1 MLSFLIDLLLLA
13 VQHLILHF
21 VIMPSFRK
29 TVEKVVGP
37 SPSTRAIL
45 LQAELR
51 RIREEGVETRAML
64 AQVIED
70 RNLRETAMRRDRQ
83 RMRMAGIL
91 GSEELE
97 MMLVAEERLRRG
109 GITTGRLLAPTDVPN
124 EVEEAFGRFVEV
136 EERAEQTETPGYG
149 PLHMVE
155 EDQDSYMATS
165 CSRCMWL
172 GLFIVVLV
180 LAVTGLAALLGTLT
194 RPYIL

>member
-1 MLSFLIDLLLLA
+1 MLSFLWNFLVLATQHLLL
-13 VQHLILHF
+13 HF
-21 VIMPSFRK
+21 IMPSLKK
-29 TVEKVVGP
+29 TVEKVMGP
-37 SPSTRAIL
+37 SPSTRRIL

-51 RIREEGVETRAML
+51 RIREEGLETRALL

-70 RNLRETAMRRDRQ
+70 RNLREVAMRRDRQ

-97 MMLVAEERLRRG
+97 LMLIAEDRLRRG
-109 GITTGRLLAPTDVPN
+109 GITTGRLLTPTDVPDQ
-124 EVEEAFGRFVEV
+124 VEEDMGRFMEV
-136 EERAEQTETPGYG
+136 EERSVQSEAPDYG
-149 PLHMVE
+149 PLRMVE
-155 EDQDSYMATS
+155 EDRDRDMVRS

-180 LAVTGLAALLGTLT
+180 LAVTGLAALLGALT

>member
-1 MLSFLIDLLLLA
+1 MLSFLWSFILLA
-13 VQHLILHF
+13 IQHILLHI
-21 VIMPSFRK
+21 VMPSLKR
-29 TVEKVVGP
+29 TVEKVMGP
-37 SPSTRAIL
+37 SPSTRRIL

-51 RIREEGVETRAML
+51 RIREEGMETRAML
-64 AQVIED
+64 AQVIEE
-70 RNLRETAMRRDRQ
+70 RNLREVTMRRDRQ

-109 GITTGRLLAPTDVPN
+109 GITTGRLLAPTDVPD

-180 LAVTGLAALLGTLT
+180 LAVTGLAALLGALT

>member
-1 MLSFLIDLLLLA
+1 MLSFLWSFILLA
-13 VQHLILHF
+13 IQHILLHI
-21 VIMPSFRK
+21 VMPSLKR
-29 TVEKVVGP
+29 TVEKVMGP
-37 SPSTRAIL
+37 SPSTRRIL

-51 RIREEGVETRAML
+51 RIREEGMETRAML
-64 AQVIED
+64 AQVIEE
-70 RNLRETAMRRDRQ
+70 RNLREVTMRRDRQ

-109 GITTGRLLAPTDVPN
+109 GITTGRLLAPTDVPD

-172 GLFIVVLV
+172 GFFIVVLV
-180 LAVTGLAALLGTLT
+180 LAVTGLAALLGALT

>member
-1 MLSFLIDLLLLA
+1 M
-13 VQHLILHF
+13 
-21 VIMPSFRK
+21 
-29 TVEKVVGP
+29 GP
-37 SPSTRAIL
+37 SPSTRRIL

-70 RNLRETAMRRDRQ
+70 RKLREVAMQRDWQ

-97 MMLVAEERLRRG
+97 LMLIAEERLRRG
-109 GITTGRLLAPTDVPN
+109 GITTGRLLAPTDVPD
-124 EVEEAFGRFVEV
+124 EVEDALGRFVEV
-136 EERAEQTETPGYG
+136 EERAEQTENLDYG

-155 EDQDSYMATS
+155 EDQIGDLSRD
-165 CSRCMWL
+165 CSQCMWL
-172 GLFIVVLV
+172 GLFVVVLI
-180 LAVTGLAALLGTLT
+180 LAVTGMAALLGALT

>member
-1 MLSFLIDLLLLA
+1 MLSVLIDLLLLA

-37 SPSTRAIL
+37 SPSTRAIM

-70 RNLRETAMRRDRQ
+70 RNLREVAMRRDRQ

-109 GITTGRLLAPTDVPN
+109 GITTGRFLAPTDVPD
-124 EVEEAFGRFVEV
+124 EVEEARGWFVEV
-136 EERAEQTETPGYG
+136 EERAEQTDNLDYG
-149 PLHMVE
+149 PLHTLE
-155 EDQDSYMATS
+155 EEQTGNMSRD
-165 CSRCMWL
+165 CSRCLWL
-172 GLFIVVLV
+172 GMFIVVLV
-180 LAVTGLAALLGTLT
+180 LAVTGLAALLGALT

>member
-1 MLSFLIDLLLLA
+1 MLSFLWNFILLA
-13 VQHLILHF
+13 VQHTLLYI
-21 VIMPSFRK
+21 IMPSIKK
-29 TVEKVVGP
+29 TVEKVMGP
-37 SPSTRAIL
+37 SPSTRRIL

-51 RIREEGVETRAML
+51 RIREEGIETRAML

-70 RNLRETAMRRDRQ
+70 RNLREITMRRDRQ

-109 GITTGRLLAPTDVPN
+109 GITTGRFLAPTDVPD
-124 EVEEAFGRFVEV
+124 EVEEALGRFVEV
-136 EERAEQTETPGYG
+136 EERAEQTDTLDYG
-149 PLHMVE
+149 PLHSVE
-155 EDQDSYMATS
+155 EDRVDSMS
-165 CSRCMWL
+165 RDCSRCFWL

-180 LAVTGLAALLGTLT
+180 LAVTGLAALLGALT

>member
-37 SPSTRAIL
+37 SPSTRAIM

-51 RIREEGVETRAML
+51 RIREEGIETRAML

-70 RNLRETAMRRDRQ
+70 RNLREITMRRDRQ

-109 GITTGRLLAPTDVPN
+109 GITTGRLLAPTDVPD
-124 EVEEAFGRFVEV
+124 EVEEALGRFVEV
-136 EERAEQTETPGYG
+136 EERAEQTDNFDYG
-149 PLHMVE
+149 PLHTVE
-155 EDQDSYMATS
+155 EEQTGNISRD
-165 CSRCMWL
+165 CSRCLWL
-172 GLFIVVLV
+172 GMFIVVLV
-180 LAVTGLAALLGTLT
+180 LAVTGLAALLGALT

>member
-1 MLSFLIDLLLLA
+1 MLSFLWSFILLA
-13 VQHLILHF
+13 TQHILLHI
-21 VIMPSFRK
+21 VMPSLKR
-29 TVEKVVGP
+29 TVEKVMGP
-37 SPSTRAIL
+37 SPSTRRIL

-51 RIREEGVETRAML
+51 RIREEGIETRAML

-70 RNLRETAMRRDRQ
+70 RNLREVTMRRDRQ

-109 GITTGRLLAPTDVPN
+109 GITTGRLLAPTDVPD

-149 PLHMVE
+149 PLHIVE

-172 GLFIVVLV
+172 GFFIVVLV
-180 LAVTGLAALLGTLT
+180 LAVTGLAALLGALT

>member
-1 MLSFLIDLLLLA
+1 MLSFLWSFILLA
-13 VQHLILHF
+13 IQHILLHI
-21 VIMPSFRK
+21 VMPSLKR
-29 TVEKVVGP
+29 TVEKVMGP
-37 SPSTRAIL
+37 SPSTRRIL

-51 RIREEGVETRAML
+51 RIREEGIETRAML

-70 RNLRETAMRRDRQ
+70 RNLREVTMRRDRQ

-91 GSEELE
+91 GSEERE

-109 GITTGRLLAPTDVPN
+109 GITTGRLLAPTDVPD

-172 GLFIVVLV
+172 GFFIVVLV
-180 LAVTGLAALLGTLT
+180 LAVTGLAALLGALT

>member
-1 MLSFLIDLLLLA
+1 MLSFLWSFILLA
-13 VQHLILHF
+13 TQHILLHI
-21 VIMPSFRK
+21 VMPSLKR
-29 TVEKVVGP
+29 TVEKVMGP
-37 SPSTRAIL
+37 SPSTRRIL

-51 RIREEGVETRAML
+51 RIREEGIETRAML
-64 AQVIED
+64 AQVIEE
-70 RNLRETAMRRDRQ
+70 RNLREVTLRRDRQ

-109 GITTGRLLAPTDVPN
+109 GITTGRLLAPTDVPD

-172 GLFIVVLV
+172 GFFIVVLV
-180 LAVTGLAALLGTLT
+180 LAVTGLAALLGALT

>member
-37 SPSTRAIL
+37 SPSTRAIM

-70 RNLRETAMRRDRQ
+70 RNLREVAMRRDRQ

-109 GITTGRLLAPTDVPN
+109 GITTGRLLAPTGVPD
-124 EVEEAFGRFVEV
+124 EVEEALGRFVEV
-136 EERAEQTETPGYG
+136 EERAEQTDNIDYG
-149 PLHMVE
+149 PLHTVE
-155 EDQDSYMATS
+155 EEQ
-165 CSRCMWL
+165 
-172 GLFIVVLV
+172 
-180 LAVTGLAALLGTLT
+180 TGN
-194 RPYIL
+194 I

>member
-1 MLSFLIDLLLLA
+1 MLSFLWSFILLA
-13 VQHLILHF
+13 TQHILLHI
-21 VIMPSFRK
+21 VMPSLKR
-29 TVEKVVGP
+29 TVEKVMGP
-37 SPSTRAIL
+37 SPSTRRIL

-51 RIREEGVETRAML
+51 RIREEGMETRAML
-64 AQVIED
+64 AQVIEE
-70 RNLRETAMRRDRQ
+70 RNLREVTMRRDRQ

-109 GITTGRLLAPTDVPN
+109 GITTGRLLAPTDVPD

-172 GLFIVVLV
+172 GFFIVVLV
-180 LAVTGLAALLGTLT
+180 LAVTGLAALLGALT

>member
-1 MLSFLIDLLLLA
+1 MLSFLWNFILLV
-13 VQHLILHF
+13 VQHTLLHI
-21 VIMPSFRK
+21 IMPSLKK

-37 SPSTRAIL
+37 SPSTRRIL

-51 RIREEGVETRAML
+51 RIREEGIETRAML

-70 RNLRETAMRRDRQ
+70 RNLREVTMRRDRQ

-109 GITTGRLLAPTDVPN
+109 GITTGRLLAPTDVPD

-172 GLFIVVLV
+172 GFFIVVLV
-180 LAVTGLAALLGTLT
+180 LAVTGLAALLGALT

>member
-1 MLSFLIDLLLLA
+1 MLSFLWSFILLA
-13 VQHLILHF
+13 TQHILLHI
-21 VIMPSFRK
+21 VMPSLKR
-29 TVEKVVGP
+29 TVEKVIGP
-37 SPSTRAIL
+37 SPSTRRIL

-51 RIREEGVETRAML
+51 RIREEGIETRAML

-70 RNLRETAMRRDRQ
+70 RNLREVTMRRDRQ

-109 GITTGRLLAPTDVPN
+109 GITTGRLLAPTDVPD

-172 GLFIVVLV
+172 GFFIVVLV
-180 LAVTGLAALLGTLT
+180 LAVTGLAALLGALT

>member
-1 MLSFLIDLLLLA
+1 MLSFLWSFILLA
-13 VQHLILHF
+13 TQHILLHI
-21 VIMPSFRK
+21 IMPSLKR
-29 TVEKVVGP
+29 TVEKVMGP
-37 SPSTRAIL
+37 SPSTRRIL

-51 RIREEGVETRAML
+51 RIREEGIETRAML

-70 RNLRETAMRRDRQ
+70 RNLREVTMRRDRQ

-109 GITTGRLLAPTDVPN
+109 GITTGRLLAPTDVPD

-172 GLFIVVLV
+172 GFFIVVLV
-180 LAVTGLAALLGTLT
+180 LAVTGLAALLGALT

>member
-1 MLSFLIDLLLLA
+1 MLSFLWNFLVLAAQHLLL
-13 VQHLILHF
+13 H
-21 VIMPSFRK
+21 VIMPSLKK
-29 TVEKVVGP
+29 TVEKVMGP
-37 SPSTRAIL
+37 SPSTRRIL

-51 RIREEGVETRAML
+51 RIREEGIETRAML

-70 RNLRETAMRRDRQ
+70 RNLREITMRRDRQ

-109 GITTGRLLAPTDVPN
+109 GITTGRFLAPTDVPD
-124 EVEEAFGRFVEV
+124 EVEEALGRFGEV
-136 EERAEQTETPGYG
+136 EERAEQTDNLDYG
-149 PLHMVE
+149 PLHSVE
-155 EDQDSYMATS
+155 EERVDSMS
-165 CSRCMWL
+165 RDCSRCFWL

-180 LAVTGLAALLGTLT
+180 LAVTGLAALLGALT

>member
-1 MLSFLIDLLLLA
+1 MLSFLWSFILLA
-13 VQHLILHF
+13 TQHILLHI
-21 VIMPSFRK
+21 VMPSLKR
-29 TVEKVVGP
+29 TVEKVMGP
-37 SPSTRAIL
+37 SPSTRRIL

-51 RIREEGVETRAML
+51 RIREEGIETRAML

-70 RNLRETAMRRDRQ
+70 RNLREVTMRRDRQ

-109 GITTGRLLAPTDVPN
+109 GITTGRLLAPTDVPD

-172 GLFIVVLV
+172 GFFIVVLV
-180 LAVTGLAALLGTLT
+180 LAVTGLAALLGALT

>member
-37 SPSTRAIL
+37 SPSTRAIM

-70 RNLRETAMRRDRQ
+70 RNLREVAMRRDRQ

-109 GITTGRLLAPTDVPN
+109 GITTGRLLAPTDVPD
-124 EVEEAFGRFVEV
+124 EVEEALGRFVEV
-136 EERAEQTETPGYG
+136 EERAEQTDNFDYG
-149 PLHMVE
+149 PLHTVE
-155 EDQDSYMATS
+155 EEQ
-165 CSRCMWL
+165 
-172 GLFIVVLV
+172 
-180 LAVTGLAALLGTLT
+180 TGN
-194 RPYIL
+194 I

>member
-1 MLSFLIDLLLLA
+1 MLSFLWSFILLA
-13 VQHLILHF
+13 TQHILLHI
-21 VIMPSFRK
+21 VMPSLKR
-29 TVEKVVGP
+29 TVEKVMGP
-37 SPSTRAIL
+37 SPSTRRIL

-51 RIREEGVETRAML
+51 RIREEVIETRAML

-70 RNLRETAMRRDRQ
+70 RNLREVTMRRDRQ

-109 GITTGRLLAPTDVPN
+109 GITTGRLLAPTDVPD

-172 GLFIVVLV
+172 GFFIVVLV
-180 LAVTGLAALLGTLT
+180 LAVTGLAALLGALT

>member
-1 MLSFLIDLLLLA
+1 MLSFLWSFILLA
-13 VQHLILHF
+13 IQHILLHI
-21 VIMPSFRK
+21 VMPSLKR
-29 TVEKVVGP
+29 TVEKVMGP
-37 SPSTRAIL
+37 SPSTRRIL

-51 RIREEGVETRAML
+51 RIREEGIETRAML

-70 RNLRETAMRRDRQ
+70 RNLREITMRRDRQ

-109 GITTGRLLAPTDVPN
+109 GITTGRLLAPTDVPD

-155 EDQDSYMATS
+155 EDQESYMATS

-172 GLFIVVLV
+172 GFFIVVLV
-180 LAVTGLAALLGTLT
+180 LAVTGLAALLGALT

>member
-1 MLSFLIDLLLLA
+1 MLSFLWNFLVLATQHLLL
-13 VQHLILHF
+13 HF
-21 VIMPSFRK
+21 IMPSLKK
-29 TVEKVVGP
+29 TVEKVMGP
-37 SPSTRAIL
+37 SPSTRRIL

-51 RIREEGVETRAML
+51 RIREEGIETRAML

-70 RNLRETAMRRDRQ
+70 RNLREITMRRDRQ

-109 GITTGRLLAPTDVPN
+109 GITTGRFLAPTDVPD
-124 EVEEAFGRFVEV
+124 EVEEALGRFVEV
-136 EERAEQTETPGYG
+136 EERAEQTDNLDYG
-149 PLHMVE
+149 PLHSVE
-155 EDQDSYMATS
+155 EERVDSMS
-165 CSRCMWL
+165 RDCSRCFWL

-180 LAVTGLAALLGTLT
+180 LAVTGLAALLGALT

>member
-1 MLSFLIDLLLLA
+1 MLSFLWSFILLA
-13 VQHLILHF
+13 IQHILLHI
-21 VIMPSFRK
+21 VMPSLKR
-29 TVEKVVGP
+29 TVEKVMGP
-37 SPSTRAIL
+37 SPSTRRIL

-51 RIREEGVETRAML
+51 RIREEGIETRAML

-70 RNLRETAMRRDRQ
+70 RNLREVTMRRDRQ

-180 LAVTGLAALLGTLT
+180 LAVTGLAALLGALT